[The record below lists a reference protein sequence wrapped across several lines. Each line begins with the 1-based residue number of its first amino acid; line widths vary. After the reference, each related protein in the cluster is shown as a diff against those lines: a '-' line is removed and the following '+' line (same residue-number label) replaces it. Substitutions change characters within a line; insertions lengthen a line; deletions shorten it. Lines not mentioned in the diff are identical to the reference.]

1 MDHWSQFTQS
11 AARALMN
18 LQRRE
23 ISMEEAYRFFEANSA
38 LIADDDAVQSIMN
51 AISEI
56 DGFPR
61 WYDEFSELLASQ
73 PTRDALVVWL
83 KG

>member
-11 AARALMN
+11 AVRTLLN

-38 LIADDDAVQSIMN
+38 LVADDDAVQSIMN

-61 WYDEFSELLASQ
+61 WYGELSEFFASR
-73 PTRDALVVWL
+73 PTRNALVAWL